1 MVGPDMKTFETVK
14 KNMVELGLVVVSC
27 IVEWSQT
34 AVHSLSLESRDPTA
48 VGT

>member
-14 KNMVELGLVVVSC
+14 KNMVELGLV
-27 IVEWSQT
+27 EWSQT
-34 AVHSLSLESRDPTA
+34 AVHGLSLELRDPVA